1 MYRSIYYIFSL
12 ALIPWGETINVKRAV
27 DLQQEACSVLENHEV
42 YSSVKVAIGN
52 PPQLFDLVADTGS
65 DNCIVNDCSCKQ
77 CPKAWGSCFTEH
89 SNSFRLPMFKV
100 DTEDGGPIEAPASM
114 IMRFGSG
121 DISAEIASDQLE
133 VGPVKVYMEN
143 GLLLMVDHA
152 LKLTGHFEG
161 ILGLGRPQESSQNPA
176 REAADVHVPG
186 FLDRANIRRFS
197 ICFNYKAPGVLGF
210 NTPVHQNQL
219 SSAGQAHW
227 SLKFHSATLGQK
239 NVDVGCAEGKKCS
252 IVPDSGTTLIVGPEN
267 AVFDLFSELCLS
279 WARCNE
285 MYKKLQDEMSKE
297 SMQGMEIEGLE
308 ASRGLMS
315 PPVGF
320 METVAKLAASSGES
334 LNSSALPTTDTHRRV
349 SALTSSESSAGVS
362 NASFGVSPTMTLQLL
377 LEHCHD
383 WMEGVDI
390 NAEMP
395 GLVFH
400 VSDKNGKRQ
409 DLTIS
414 PRSYVLAK
422 TVEVEVPG
430 VRNIFGMHIN
440 TKQTQMQQMC
450 VMAFSPANYQT
461 ALDGQIWILGMPLFY
476 EYTAHYD
483 RGSTPEQ
490 VTMGF
495 TPRDEQA
502 CGKCDGNVISRAESL
517 IAEQVKDSSRA
528 RVGVNSLNF
537 LSKQPI
543 IRDLSNIKQL

>member
-1 MYRSIYYIFSL
+1 M
-12 ALIPWGETINVKRAV
+12 KRAV

-77 CPKAWGSCFTEH
+77 CPKAWGSCFTGPQH
-89 SNSFRLPMFKV
+89 SNSFRLPLFKV
-100 DTEDGGPIEAPASM
+100 DSEDGAIEAPASM
-114 IMRFGSG
+114 VMRFGSG

-133 VGPVKVYMEN
+133 AGPFKVYMEN

-161 ILGLGRPQESSQNPA
+161 ILGLGRPQESSQNPVS
-176 REAADVHVPG
+176 EAAGFHVPG

-197 ICFNYKAPGVLGF
+197 MCFNYKAPGVLGF
-210 NTPVHQNQL
+210 NTPIHQNRL

-227 SLKFHSATLGQK
+227 SLKFHGATLGQK
-239 NVDVGCAEGKKCS
+239 NVDVGCAQGSKCS
-252 IVPDSGTTLIVGPEN
+252 IVPDSGTTLIVGPES
-267 AVFDLFSELCLS
+267 AIFDLYGELCIS
-279 WARCNE
+279 WERCNE
-285 MYKKLQDEMSKE
+285 MYKKLKEEMSKQVT
-297 SMQGMEIEGLE
+297 QGVEVEGLE
-308 ASRGLMS
+308 EASPRLTN

-334 LNSSALPTTDTHRRV
+334 LSGKSMNSSALPTTDTHRRV
-349 SALTSSESSAGVS
+349 STLMASEPSAGAS
-362 NASFGVSPTMTLQLL
+362 NASFGVTPTMTLQLL

-390 NAEMP
+390 DAEMP

-422 TVEVEVPG
+422 TLEVEVPG
-430 VRNIFGMHIN
+430 VRNIFGIHIN
-440 TKQTQMQQMC
+440 TKQTEKQQMC

-483 RGSTPEQ
+483 RGDTPEQ

-495 TPRDEQA
+495 TPRDEQE
-502 CGKCDGNVISRAESL
+502 CGKCDGSVITRGESL
-517 IAEQVKDSSRA
+517 IAEQVKENDSNHAS
-528 RVGVNSLNF
+528 VGVNSLNF